1 MRNHIITKIL
11 LTTAVAWSI
20 NATAVAQTVAVK
32 ARPSTTNTPQQYL
45 PPSPK
50 S

>member
-11 LTTAVAWSI
+11 LTTTVAWSV
-20 NATAVAQTVAVK
+20 NATAAPNAPTLK
-32 ARPSTTNTPQQYL
+32 PKPLTTNSLQQHL

>member
-20 NATAVAQTVAVK
+20 NAAAAPNAPTLK
-32 ARPSTTNTPQQYL
+32 PKPLTTNSPQQHL

>member
-11 LTTAVAWSI
+11 LTTAVAWSV
-20 NATAVAQTVAVK
+20 NATAAPHAPAVK
-32 ARPSTTNTPQQYL
+32 ARPSTTNTPQLHL

-50 S
+50 L

>member
-20 NATAVAQTVAVK
+20 HAAAAPQVPAVK
-32 ARPSTTNTPQQYL
+32 ARPLTTNTPQQHL
-45 PPSPK
+45 PPAVK